1 MTEIPIQNL
10 YYLLC
15 YAWDR
20 LEERDRVPV
29 DAASCPDVLN
39 LLAKVLANGTSRLLR
54 RGLDRDYVP
63 VEEVTP
69 RLRGRICFAEAVARC
84 QHRQAALPCRF
95 DEFSHDVL
103 HNRILYS
110 TLLVLLRTN
119 GLTRENQDRLR
130 TLCQQM
136 GEITPMAVRDADF
149 GRVRLHRN
157 NQFYDFLLKICR
169 IALGSLLPSEGA
181 GRQKFVDF
189 LRDEK
194 KMSALFEEFVRNFY
208 RTHARRVFP
217 DVRRTEITWR
227 LTPGDADGQ
236 ALLPKMQTDVTLI
249 GQGKTVIID
258 CKYYSDALQH
268 HHETDKFL
276 SGNLYQ
282 IHAYLTNHAA
292 SDKYAQEELEVFL
305 LYPTTT
311 TPLSHRFTTPQG
323 HVLCVHTVN
332 LDQPWEGIH
341 RDLLGLVGIRE
352 EVAAVS

>member
-54 RGLDRDYVP
+54 RGLDRDYVL

-69 RLRGRICFAEAVARC
+69 RLRGRIGFAEAVARC

-110 TLLVLLRTN
+110 TLLALLKTN
-119 GLTRENQDRLR
+119 GLTPDNQNRLR
-130 TLCQQM
+130 ALCQQM
-136 GEITPMAVRDADF
+136 GDITPMAVRDADF

-181 GRQKFVDF
+181 GKQKFIDF
-189 LRDEK
+189 FRDEK
-194 KMSALFEEFVRNFY
+194 KMRTLFEEFVRNFY
-208 RTHARRVFP
+208 KAHAQDVFP
-217 DVRRTEITWR
+217 KIDRTDITWR

-236 ALLPKMQTDVTLI
+236 ALLPKMQTDVTLTRK
-249 GQGKTVIID
+249 GKTVIID

-268 HHETDKFL
+268 HHGTDKFL

-292 SDKYAQEELEVFL
+292 SDKYAQGALEVFL

-311 TPLSHRFTTPQG
+311 TSLSHRFTTPQG
-323 HVLCVHTVN
+323 HVLGVHTVN

-352 EVAAVS
+352 EAAAAS